1 MSFNNI
7 NIISCSSDEVSHRLA
22 ICNMD
27 WDRVRVID
35 LFLLLNSW
43 KPIEGVIKS
52 VTICPSEYGL
62 KQMELE
68 TKIESFAWNCKTYRS
83 VSAIK
88 DTT

>member
-7 NIISCSSDEVSHRLA
+7 NIVSCSSDEVSHRLA

-43 KPIEGVIKS
+43 KPTEGVIKS
-52 VTICPSEYGL
+52 VTIYPPKYE
-62 KQMELE
+62 
-68 TKIESFAWNCKTYRS
+68 WNLRQKLSPLPGIAKPT
-83 VSAIK
+83 
-88 DTT
+88 DQ

>member
-7 NIISCSSDEVSHRLA
+7 ISFSSDEVSDRLA

-27 WDRVRVID
+27 WDRVRAID

-52 VTICPSEYGL
+52 VTIYPPEY
-62 KQMELE
+62 E
-68 TKIESFAWNCKTYRS
+68 WNLRQKLGPLPGI
-83 VSAIK
+83 AKHI
-88 DTT
+88 DQ

>member
-7 NIISCSSDEVSHRLA
+7 NIVSCSSDEVSHRLA

-27 WDRVRVID
+27 WVRVRAVD

-43 KPIEGVIKS
+43 KPIEDVIKS
-52 VTICPSEYGL
+52 VTIYRSEYGL

-68 TKIESFAWNCKTYRS
+68 KKLGPLPGIAKP
-83 VSAIK
+83 I
-88 DTT
+88 DQ

>member
-7 NIISCSSDEVSHRLA
+7 ISFGSDEVSDRLA

-27 WDRVRVID
+27 WDRVRAVD

-43 KPIEGVIKS
+43 KPTEGVIKP
-52 VTICPSEYGL
+52 VTIYPSEYGL
-62 KQMELE
+62 KQMELDK
-68 TKIESFAWNCKTYRS
+68 KIGFFAWNCKTYRS

>member
-1 MSFNNI
+1 
-7 NIISCSSDEVSHRLA
+7 
-22 ICNMD
+22 MD
-27 WDRVRVID
+27 WDRVRAID
-35 LFLLLNSW
+35 LFLLLNLW

-62 KQMELE
+62 KQMELA
-68 TKIESFAWNCKTYRS
+68 TKIGSFACNCKTYRS

>member
-7 NIISCSSDEVSHRLA
+7 NIVSFSSDEVSHRLA

-27 WDRVRVID
+27 WDRVRAID

-52 VTICPSEYGL
+52 VTILSTG
-62 KQMELE
+62 
-68 TKIESFAWNCKTYRS
+68 IWIKTNG
-83 VSAIK
+83 
-88 DTT
+88 T